1 MVGTLRSLTVAA
13 IPILIA
19 ITFHEVAHG
28 WVADKLGDP
37 TARSMGR
44 LSFNPLAHIDMVN
57 TVILPIVLFVLSNG
71 MFIFG
76 SAKPVPVDYRNL
88 TNPRRDSAIVSAAG
102 PVMNIVLA
110 IVSLFILIIVY
121 KMVQGAGNS
130 GADSEDISS
139 KIVSPVLQMLQ
150 YGVSFNIFIAAFN
163 LIPIPPLDGGRIAIS
178 LLPPRQAYQ
187 FSRLEPY
194 GIFIVLILWMTGL
207 ARIIIYPIQ
216 GFIKFLV
223 SLFLIP
229 FGSFM

>member
-1 MVGTLRSLTVAA
+1 LDIVGTLRSLTVAA
-13 IPILIA
+13 IPILVA

-44 LSFNPLAHIDMVN
+44 LSLNPLAHIDPVN
-57 TVILPIVLFVLSNG
+57 TVVLPIVLFVMSNG

-88 TNPRRDSAIVSAAG
+88 KNPRRDSAIVSAAG
-102 PVMNIVLA
+102 PVMNIILA
-110 IVSLFILIIVY
+110 IASLFILLLLN
-121 KMVQGAGNS
+121 KTLRTS
-130 GADSEDISS
+130 GYSDLISS
-139 KIVSPVLQMLQ
+139 RIIPPVLKMLQ

-178 LLPPRQAYQ
+178 MLPPRQAYQ

-194 GIFIVLILWMTGL
+194 GIYIVLILWMTGL
-207 ARIIIYPIQ
+207 ARVIIYPIQ

-223 SLFLIP
+223 SLFIIP

>member
-1 MVGTLRSLTVAA
+1 MDIVNILRSLTVAA
-13 IPILIA
+13 IPILFA

-44 LSFNPLAHIDMVN
+44 LSFNPLAHVDPVN
-57 TVILPIVLFVLSNG
+57 TVVLPIVLFVVSNG

-88 TNPRRDSAIVSAAG
+88 TNPRRDSALVSAAG
-102 PVMNIVLA
+102 PVMNIILA
-110 IVSLFILIIVY
+110 IVSLFVLLILY
-121 KMVQGAGNS
+121 KVLPHFIEGS
-130 GADSEDISS
+130 DLLSS
-139 KIVSPVLQMLQ
+139 KIIPPVLQMLQ

-163 LIPIPPLDGGRIAIS
+163 LIPIPPLDGGRIALS
-178 LLPPRQAYQ
+178 LLPPRQAYM

-194 GIFIVLILWMTGL
+194 GIYIVLILWMTGL

-216 GFIKFLV
+216 MFIKFLI
-223 SLFLIP
+223 SLFIIP
-229 FGSFM
+229 FGGF

>member
-1 MVGTLRSLTVAA
+1 MTVAA
-13 IPILIA
+13 IPILFA

-44 LSFNPLAHIDMVN
+44 LSFNPLAHIDPVN
-57 TVILPIVLFVLSNG
+57 TVILPIVLFIVSNG

-88 TNPRRDSAIVSAAG
+88 KNPRRDSAIVSAAG
-102 PVMNIVLA
+102 PVMNIILA
-110 IVSLFILIIVY
+110 VVSLFILVILY
-121 KMVQGAGNS
+121 KVLPHVLV
-130 GADSEDISS
+130 DSDLISS
-139 KIVSPVLQMLQ
+139 KVIPPVLQMLQ

-163 LIPIPPLDGGRIAIS
+163 LIPIPPLDGGRIAVS
-178 LLPPRQAYQ
+178 MLPPRQAYAY
-187 FSRLEPY
+187 SRLEPY
-194 GIFIVLILWMTGL
+194 GIYIVLILWMTGL

-216 GFIKFLV
+216 TFIKFLI
-223 SLFLIP
+223 SLFMLP

>member
-1 MVGTLRSLTVAA
+1 MVNLLRSLTVAA
-13 IPILIA
+13 IPILFA

-44 LSFNPLAHIDMVN
+44 LSFNPLAHIDPVN
-57 TVILPIVLFVLSNG
+57 TVILPIVLFIASNG

-88 TNPRRDSAIVSAAG
+88 KNPRRDSAIVSAAG
-102 PVMNIVLA
+102 PVMNIILA
-110 IVSLFILIIVY
+110 IVSLFLLIILRKVLPH
-121 KMVQGAGNS
+121 VVTE
-130 GADSEDISS
+130 DSDLVLS
-139 KIVSPVLQMLQ
+139 KIIPPVVQMLQ

-178 LLPPRQAYQ
+178 LMPPRQAYM

-216 GFIKFLV
+216 GFIKFLI
-223 SLFLIP
+223 SLFIIP
-229 FGSFM
+229 FGGF